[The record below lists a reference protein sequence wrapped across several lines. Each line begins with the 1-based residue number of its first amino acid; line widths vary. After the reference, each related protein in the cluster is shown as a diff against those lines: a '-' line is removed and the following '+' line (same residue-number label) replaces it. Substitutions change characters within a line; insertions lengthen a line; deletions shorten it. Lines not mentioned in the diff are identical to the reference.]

1 MNDGFD
7 VNDEINNPAT
17 DLPDTDGTE
26 DVNYRDLDD
35 DGDGINTPDE
45 DADGDGNPTN
55 DDSDG
60 DGTPD
65 FLDPPT
71 DQGPDTDGDG
81 VPDIV
86 DLDDDNDGILDAV
99 ECGDMPSYGN
109 QSFEEGIDSSKAIT
123 TGTNYF
129 FFNEA
134 DIPNWETT
142 ASDDLIEIWESGAL
156 NVDSYAG
163 NYHVELNAT
172 QQESALFQEYT
183 STPGELTSI
192 SFAHRGRSGID
203 TMEVFQGPPGGP
215 YISLGQFSTGQQW
228 QVYNVGFVVP
238 PGQTTSQIRFEAV
251 SSSTGNN
258 GRGNLLDDIYVYEG
272 CADSDNDGVPNRLDL
287 DSDNDGIPDNIEGQT
302 TSGYIAPSGTVD
314 TNGVDTAYEG
324 GITPVNTDDTDNSDY
339 IDLDSDNDSVPDNN
353 EGNDFDFDGIPDQ
366 QFTGTDTDGDGLD
379 DGYEG
384 SDVNDGY
391 DVNDEIDDPANDLPD
406 TDGTE
411 DVNYRDIDDD
421 GDDINTPDEDA
432 DGDGDP
438 TNDDSDGNGT
448 PDYLDPGSDLEPDT
462 DGDGVPDSVDRDDD
476 NDGILDV
483 VEDPN
488 DDEVDVDTDGDG
500 IPNLQDIDSDNDGI
514 PDNVEAQTTT
524 GYIAP
529 NDDDAATYAA
539 NDGLNSAYL
548 PEGLTPVNTDG
559 TDYADIMDLD
569 SDNDSVPDNNEG
581 NDFNF
586 DGVPDQQFTGI
597 DTDGDGLDDG
607 YEGSDVN
614 DGFDVNDEIDD
625 PANDLPDTDGTEDVN
640 YRDLDDDGDGI
651 NTPDE
656 DADGDGNPTNDD
668 SDGNGTPDYLQPSDT
683 RPDTDGDGV
692 PDFIDIDDDNDGIL
706 DVVEDMDDD
715 GIPIDTDGD
724 GRVNLHDIDSDDD
737 GLPDNVEAQ
746 TTAGYIPP
754 NDDDIATYISNNGLN
769 SAYLPNGLTPV
780 NTDGTDELDYIDM
793 DSDNDLVP
801 DYIEGNDFNF
811 DGLPDQN
818 FTGVDT
824 DGDGLDDGYE
834 HGMVDDGFNF
844 NDGIDDP
851 ANQLPDTDG
860 TEDVNYRDIDDDGDA
875 IDTPDEDVDGD
886 GDPTNDDTDGDGTPD
901 YLDPVNDNP
910 QDIIVTQLVTPNGD
924 GWNDFL
930 WIENVDMALDNSLV
944 IYNRWGIEVYDGED
958 YNNQNNVFDGR
969 SRGRS
974 TVGNNSDYLPAGIYY
989 YIFQYNTVEKPNIT
1003 DNGFL
1008 YISQ

>member
-1 MNDGFD
+1 MELFTPIQEKNKGRHYFLMCLLVVLLTGSIYANSFVTIPQNPVFYVDDPLDLDDDNDGILDTVEDENLDADNDPATNPSDKDGDGIPNYLDIDSDGDGILDNREGQSDADFIAPSGIDDNKNGLDDAYESDFRFGITPINTDMSNGGRGRIPDYLDIDADIDGIFDNMEAQGLNDFVARSGIDANGNGLDDAYEGSYGFGIIPINSDSDMYPDYRDFDSDGDGIKDKREAQTTAGYINPLGDLNMNDIDDAYEMGLIPCDTDGDLIYDFIDIDSDNDGILDNFEAQYTATYIPPSGLDTDFDGLDNAYEGDGVVPFSTDGDAQPDYRDIDSDNDGIPDNIEGQTTAGYVPPTGTDSDRDGLDDAYEGSGDQGVVMVNTDGGGEPDYRDEDSDDDGVPDNNEGNDFNFDGIPDQNYTGTDTDGDGLDDGYEGSNVNDGFD
-7 VNDEINNPAT
+7 VNDEINNPTT

-109 QSFEEGIDSSKAIT
+109 QSFEEGIDPSKAIT

-215 YISLGQFSTGQQW
+215 YTSLGQFSTGQQW
-228 QVYNVGFVVP
+228 QVYNVGFIVP
-238 PGQTTSQIRFEAV
+238 SGQTTSQIRFEAV

-384 SDVNDGY
+384 SDVNDGF

-500 IPNLQDIDSDNDGI
+500 IPKS
-514 PDNVEAQTTT
+514 T
-524 GYIAP
+524 GYR
-529 NDDDAATYAA
+529 
-539 NDGLNSAYL
+539 
-548 PEGLTPVNTDG
+548 
-559 TDYADIMDLD
+559 
-569 SDNDSVPDNNEG
+569 
-581 NDFNF
+581 FR
-586 DGVPDQQFTGI
+586 Q
-597 DTDGDGLDDG
+597 
-607 YEGSDVN
+607 
-614 DGFDVNDEIDD
+614 
-625 PANDLPDTDGTEDVN
+625 
-640 YRDLDDDGDGI
+640 
-651 NTPDE
+651 
-656 DADGDGNPTNDD
+656 
-668 SDGNGTPDYLQPSDT
+668 
-683 RPDTDGDGV
+683 
-692 PDFIDIDDDNDGIL
+692 
-706 DVVEDMDDD
+706 
-715 GIPIDTDGD
+715 
-724 GRVNLHDIDSDDD
+724 
-737 GLPDNVEAQ
+737 
-746 TTAGYIPP
+746 
-754 NDDDIATYISNNGLN
+754 
-769 SAYLPNGLTPV
+769 
-780 NTDGTDELDYIDM
+780 
-793 DSDNDLVP
+793 
-801 DYIEGNDFNF
+801 
-811 DGLPDQN
+811 
-818 FTGVDT
+818 
-824 DGDGLDDGYE
+824 
-834 HGMVDDGFNF
+834 
-844 NDGIDDP
+844 
-851 ANQLPDTDG
+851 
-860 TEDVNYRDIDDDGDA
+860 
-875 IDTPDEDVDGD
+875 
-886 GDPTNDDTDGDGTPD
+886 
-901 YLDPVNDNP
+901 
-910 QDIIVTQLVTPNGD
+910 
-924 GWNDFL
+924 
-930 WIENVDMALDNSLV
+930 
-944 IYNRWGIEVYDGED
+944 RWY
-958 YNNQNNVFDGR
+958 
-969 SRGRS
+969 SR
-974 TVGNNSDYLPAGIYY
+974 
-989 YIFQYNTVEKPNIT
+989 QC
-1003 DNGFL
+1003 
-1008 YISQ
+1008 